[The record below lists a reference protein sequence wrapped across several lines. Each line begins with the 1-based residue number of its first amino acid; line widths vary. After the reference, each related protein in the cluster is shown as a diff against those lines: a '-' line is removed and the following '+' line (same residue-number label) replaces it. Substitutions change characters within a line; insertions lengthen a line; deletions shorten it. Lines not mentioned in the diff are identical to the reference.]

1 MTVRE
6 KVELVLIAAAAS
18 AAGAFATSL
27 PPSLPAGYV
36 ILTASV
42 LLLGQGL
49 IRDLWMKY
57 GAKRDHPAPS
67 TSSGQAPSTSSE
79 PPKPQRIVCMCA
91 ESTVGVA
98 GVVAGLTVVLCGIR
112 SHVELPP
119 IFWPALVLIVGV
131 IGFIIKDYVLDWKSR
146 SVRRVKDHSSIIPW

>member
-1 MTVRE
+1 
-6 KVELVLIAAAAS
+6 
-18 AAGAFATSL
+18 
-27 PPSLPAGYV
+27 V

-57 GAKRDHPAPS
+57 GAKREHPAAEAQS
-67 TSSGQAPSTSSE
+67 TATDAAQTGPAA

-112 SHVELPP
+112 STVDLPSV
-119 IFWPALVLIVGV
+119 FWPALVLIVGV
-131 IGFIIKDYVLDWKSR
+131 TGFIIKDYVLDWKSR